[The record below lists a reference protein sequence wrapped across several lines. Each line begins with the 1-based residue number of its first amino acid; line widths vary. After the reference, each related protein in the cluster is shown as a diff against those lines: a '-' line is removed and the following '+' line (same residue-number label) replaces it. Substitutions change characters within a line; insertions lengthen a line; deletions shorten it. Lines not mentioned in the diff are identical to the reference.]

1 MNPIPPPANPSP
13 LRLPD
18 WPLPSY
24 RSSPGLNLHPFR
36 KPGGHMYTDGSAPT
50 PHPWNPDTQW
60 EEDRDYLRGLDLFD
74 QRYYW
79 ESHEVW
85 EGLWNQVP
93 KESSFSLL
101 LQALIQAGAYAIK
114 VHSERHTA
122 ANPTDIAKSAG

>member
-1 MNPIPPPANPSP
+1 
-13 LRLPD
+13 
-18 WPLPSY
+18 
-24 RSSPGLNLHPFR
+24 
-36 KPGGHMYTDGSAPT
+36 MYTDGSAPT
-50 PHPWNPDTQW
+50 PHPWEPDTPW

-93 KESSFSLL
+93 KESSFFLL

-114 VHSERHTA
+114 VHSERHRA
-122 ANPTDIAKSAG
+122 AERLLKRIRLRLAEVASREGSRYCGLELAIVLQRLEAFAAGGAWPSLHH